1 MKKGDYLKSIRRG
14 NIHIE
19 NGFFSDE
26 NYEFLV
32 NKIEK
37 LNFIETY
44 QPATEFYGN
53 RFQAQPTW
61 EYSGI
66 ENLHKNLK
74 KEFVSNLENILD
86 IKIKS
91 CKTVIRKT
99 ITSEILKS
107 KVNTK
112 YGLIHR
118 DSVGEDDFCDIA
130 GVLYFTQSYDGGTA
144 FFEKEFDKYPDIEI
158 SAYPNRLIMY
168 DARRSHASCHDFTFN
183 ERYVL
188 AFALKCL

>member
-1 MKKGDYLKSIRRG
+1 MKKSDYFNSIRKG
-14 NIHIE
+14 NIHID
-19 NGFFSDE
+19 NGFLNDDS
-26 NYEFLV
+26 YELLV
-32 NKIEK
+32 NEVPK

-61 EYSGI
+61 EFNGI
-66 ENLHKNLK
+66 ENIDKKLK
-74 KEFVSNLENILD
+74 KEFVSKLEKILD
-86 IKIKS
+86 IKIKK

-99 ITSEILKS
+99 ITSELIKS

-118 DSVGEDDFCDIA
+118 DSVSDDDFCDLA

-168 DARRSHASCHDFTFN
+168 DARRSHASCHDFTF
-183 ERYVL
+183 EDRYVL
-188 AFALKCL
+188 AFAIKCL